1 MKNDAVGLLD
11 YDYSTPQIPPKYV
24 TFYRVFKEASENK
37 RSSKPFGL
45 IPFTFWSIPADS
57 QSVVYVVVSTVPVSL
72 LASLQP

>member
-1 MKNDAVGLLD
+1 MLCFPCKCRPRELITSMKNDAVGLLD

-45 IPFTFWSIPADS
+45 LPFG
-57 QSVVYVVVSTVPVSL
+57 
-72 LASLQP
+72 ASLGVSALTPPE